1 MAKTGIIIV
10 SHSEQLAAGV
20 AELVAEMANDQVV
33 IQAAGGTGDGRIGT
47 NTLRILEAIES
58 MEACKSILV
67 YCDMG
72 SSIISTETAM
82 DMIDD
87 DDLAEKVHI
96 VDCPLVEGCFAGTVQ
111 ASITDD
117 AEEIKAV
124 SAQARELHK
133 A

>member
-1 MAKTGIIIV
+1 MAKTGVIIV

-20 AELVAEMANDQVV
+20 AELVMEMSNEQVV
-33 IQAAGGTGDGRIGT
+33 IKAAGGTGDGRIGT

-58 MEACKSILV
+58 MEDCKSILM

-72 SSIISTETAM
+72 SSIISTETAI
-82 DMIDD
+82 DMIDEE
-87 DDLAEKVHI
+87 DLAEKVHI
-96 VDCPLVEGCFAGTVQ
+96 VDCPLVEGAFAGVVQ

-117 AEEIKAV
+117 VDEIMEV
-124 SAQARELHK
+124 SAKARELHK